1 MPLTGGEIRAVL
13 RKLDTDGSGSIDYKE
28 LLSFAKQ
35 PPTASSTTDGDSAD
49 GNIMSRLV
57 SSTSKL
63 LGRGA
68 ASPSKRPTK
77 KSSKEQQ
84 KHKSKKHNKGSDD
97 DSSGAEEED
106 GDAPTADVDSDV
118 ADANGK
124 SNGKK
129 GGKKTSTTAVLR
141 GLKARVAAVSR
152 AAATAAATAAAKDA
166 ADADADAEHSGSD
179 GDADVARRRVTV
191 EDAGPDWGALL
202 AAQDPDETGSVLVR
216 SAAVAFEEGGV
227 PLSELELTA
236 VSARFAS
243 TDSSSSSSV
252 AVQPLVKWLIAAAR
266 TGTASAASGS
276 SLDDATLRRIQKH
289 VRGRLGRAF
298 DLRALFQE
306 MSGGRGHLTGKSLS
320 KGLRRAGLKVDKAVA
335 TELVQRFDRDCDG
348 RLEYTEFQRLVHA
361 AGLAELDNPVSPM
374 ARAR

>member
-13 RKLDTDGSGSIDYKE
+13 RKLDTDGSGSVDYKE

-68 ASPSKRPTK
+68 ASPSKSPAK

-84 KHKSKKHNKGSDD
+84 HKHKSKKHNKDSDD
-97 DSSGAEEED
+97 EDSSGAEED
-106 GDAPTADVDSDV
+106 GDAPAADVDSDV
-118 ADANGK
+118 ADASGK
-124 SNGKK
+124 QSKK
-129 GGKKTSTTAVLR
+129 GGKKASTTAVLR

-152 AAATAAATAAAKDA
+152 AAATAAATAARDT
-166 ADADADAEHSGSD
+166 ADAEAEHSGSD
-179 GDADVARRRVTV
+179 DDADVARRRVTL
-191 EDAGPDWGALL
+191 EDTGPDWDALF
-202 AAQDPDETGSVLVR
+202 AAQDPDETGTVLVR

-243 TDSSSSSSV
+243 TDSNSNNSNSI
-252 AVQPLVKWLIAAAR
+252 AMQPIVKWLVAAAR
-266 TGTASAASGS
+266 AGTASAASGS
-276 SLDDATLRRIQKH
+276 ALDDATLRRIQKH

-298 DLRALFQE
+298 DLRALCQE
-306 MSGGRGHLTGKSLS
+306 MSGGRGYLTGKSLS